1 MWSILLFAT
10 VSASHATTL
19 RFHYGRSITHLV
31 WPYTKCV
38 VDRDKGLPPRSVE
51 IAFKSCHSVR
61 KSALKRA
68 SDARQ
73 RLRVNAALADFEAR
87 YLRGRFANTDLRD

>member
-10 VSASHATTL
+10 VSASDVTTL
-19 RFHYGRSITHLV
+19 RLHYGPSISPLV

-38 VDRDKGLPPRSVE
+38 LHRDKGLPPRSVE
-51 IAFKSCHSVR
+51 IAFKSCRSIR

-73 RLRVNAALADFEAR
+73 RVRVNAALADFEAR
-87 YLRGRFANTDLRD
+87 YLRARFASTDVRD